1 MRPSPQIINYAGLG
15 LLPDCFV
22 FHMGTGRTR
31 LTLRGVNKD
40 QNPTLTKKLLYAG
53 TCQEPHPPASC
64 LGGDLTHIR
73 LFDQPTKPRPKWYS
87 FSFINFKIPG
97 LGEKKLDIV
106 SQIMFFSFIFFLKEI
121 LCTTPVGQFDVF
133 TFQ

>member
-1 MRPSPQIINYAGLG
+1 MQVWAYCRIVLFFTWERAEHG
-15 LLPDCFV
+15 
-22 FHMGTGRTR
+22 

-64 LGGDLTHIR
+64 LGGDLTQIR

-87 FSFINFKIPG
+87 FAFINFKIHG
-97 LGEKKLDIV
+97 LGENKLDIV

-121 LCTTPVGQFDVF
+121 LCTTPVGQFNFF

>member
-1 MRPSPQIINYAGLG
+1 MQVWAYCRI
-15 LLPDCFV
+15 LLF
-22 FHMGTGRTR
+22 FTWERAEHR

-40 QNPTLTKKLLYAG
+40 QNPTLTKKITVCGHLPG
-53 TCQEPHPPASC
+53 TPPPASC

-97 LGEKKLDIV
+97 LGEKKIDIV
-106 SQIMFFSFIFFLKEI
+106 SQIMFFSERNPLYHSSGAI
-121 LCTTPVGQFDVF
+121 
-133 TFQ
+133 